1 MWLLPALVGCTPTP
15 ETKEATAYVEA
26 VQPVLFENAA
36 LARRVLALAAD
47 VVDERTTPQKLA
59 VAWSNEIVPVSAHLH
74 DQAALIEPPGPWAVP
89 HEGLVDLW
97 GDRAAAYSALADAVD
112 RGDEA
117 AWQAARDRA
126 DTVKVAE
133 ERWFTDINERL
144 RVHRLALEP
153 FP

>member
-1 MWLLPALVGCTPTP
+1 MWILTALVGCTPTP

-59 VAWSNEIVPVSAHLH
+59 VAWSKEIVPVAAHLH
-74 DQAALIEPPGPWAVP
+74 DQATLIEPTGPWAAP
-89 HEGLVDLW
+89 HDALVVLW
-97 GDRAAAYSALADAVD
+97 GDRADAYAALSEAVD

-117 AWQAARDRA
+117 AWQAARERSDA
-126 DTVKVAE
+126 VKVSE
-133 ERWFTDINERL
+133 ERWFTDINDRL
-144 RVHRLALEP
+144 RVHRLSIEP